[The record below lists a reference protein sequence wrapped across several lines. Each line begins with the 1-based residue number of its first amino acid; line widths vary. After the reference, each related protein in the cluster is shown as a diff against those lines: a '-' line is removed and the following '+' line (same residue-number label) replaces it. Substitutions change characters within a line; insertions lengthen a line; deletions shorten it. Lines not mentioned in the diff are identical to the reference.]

1 MTLPEALAALTITA
15 LGTSVAVPSMTTMLK
30 SWKLTAAA
38 RDMAVE
44 MQRARAE
51 AIQKGDYVGILY
63 ERGAAGD
70 RWRLYQDGGARG
82 IHAAEIANGI
92 DTPLG
97 ATFDLGARYP
107 GVRFGIANGGALPRI
122 PPAAGTLSSSDD
134 PIAFGGS
141 DIFSASPTGE
151 TSSGSLYMTDGGD
164 MRAVVVFGATGRI
177 RVWSFERSTGRW
189 RQ

>member
-1 MTLPEALAALTITA
+1 MTLPEALAALTIMA
-15 LGTSVAVPSMTTMLK
+15 LGTGVAVPSMSTMLK

-51 AIQKGDYVGILY
+51 AIEKGDYVGILY
-63 ERGAAGD
+63 ERNAPGD
-70 RWRLYQDGGARG
+70 RWRLYQDGGTRG
-82 IHAAEIANGI
+82 IHAAEIASGI

-97 ATFDLGARYP
+97 ATFDLAARYP
-107 GVRFGIANGGALPRI
+107 GVRFGIADGGPVPRI
-122 PPAAGTLSSSDD
+122 PPASGTMISSDH
-134 PIAFGGS
+134 PIAFGSS
-141 DIFSASPTGE
+141 DIYSASPTGE
-151 TSSGSLYMTDGGD
+151 TSSGSLDITDGGD